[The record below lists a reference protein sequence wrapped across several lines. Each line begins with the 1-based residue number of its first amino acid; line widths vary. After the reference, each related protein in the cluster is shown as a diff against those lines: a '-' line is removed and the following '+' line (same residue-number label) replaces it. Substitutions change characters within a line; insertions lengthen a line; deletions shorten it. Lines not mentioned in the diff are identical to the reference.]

1 MTEFARTA
9 LGAVG
14 SLRFAAVVLMLLL
27 VSMACATLYESM
39 HGTEQALA
47 ACYRSWWFALLLVLL
62 AAGVAAALVLRYPF
76 SRSRIGFVLTHGAI
90 LLTLAGAAV
99 TRFAG
104 VEGQVAVGEGQTV
117 DQFAVPGDTLTLT
130 NRVSGERFS
139 VDLTAA
145 GIGGL
150 VAADRPASPALV
162 ADKLRIEIARYVP
175 DSVSSQ
181 RMLDDNPREQPAVEV
196 ALSSTGLD
204 GAVWLLPGR
213 PAQTGGLAAAFRPIA
228 DATEWARL
236 VHDQPQTSPGSKG
249 TVVVEINGGVH
260 RIALEDCM
268 EHAAVL
274 PGTDGNCTVLVLRYL
289 PHATV
294 GSDNQIVNLSDRP
307 VNPYIEVDLR
317 LPSGGGHWSVFA
329 RFPDFGDAHSEKTA
343 EGPTVR
349 FEAQIEDL
357 PATPIE
363 VVTGPDGSLYARFCA
378 DGSKVVCAPLVVGTP
393 VETPWPGMKLGALR
407 RFEHARMDWSVV
419 PVEGAGKRRVPAL
432 LLALSTPE
440 HEAQMWVQKG
450 RGYPLSVDGTPYEVI
465 YSDRAVPLGFSLTLS
480 EFRVG
485 RYPGSASPRSF
496 ESHVRFSDP
505 ATGLSL
511 NRVIRMNAPSKFGR
525 YRLFQSSYVQDSAGS
540 TSVLSVSRDPGQPI
554 VFAGYVIMTVG
565 MIIVLGT
572 RLGVRK
578 SCGPEIA

>member
-1 MTEFARTA
+1 MGGLVITEFARTA

-14 SLRFAAVVLMLLL
+14 SLRFASVVLMLLL
-27 VSMACATLYESM
+27 VSMACATRYESM

-47 ACYRSWWFALLLVLL
+47 TCYRSWWFALLLALV
-62 AAGVAAALVLRYPF
+62 AASVAAALVLRYPF

-99 TRFAG
+99 TRFVG
-104 VEGQVAVGEGQTV
+104 VDGQVAVGEGQTV
-117 DQFAVPGDTLTLT
+117 EQFSVPGDVLTLV
-130 NRVSGERFS
+130 NRVGGERFS
-139 VDLTAA
+139 VDLTAP
-145 GIGGL
+145 GIGGF
-150 VAADRPASPALV
+150 VAAERPGAPALV
-162 ADKLRIEIARYVP
+162 ANKLRVAVARYMP

-196 ALSSTGLD
+196 ALSPTGLD

-213 PAQTGGLAAAFRPIA
+213 PAQVGGVAATFRLIA
-228 DATEWARL
+228 DGGEWAR
-236 VHDQPQTSPGSKG
+236 
-249 TVVVEINGGVH
+249 VVGE
-260 RIALEDCM
+260 R
-268 EHAAVL
+268 
-274 PGTDGNCTVLVLRYL
+274 
-289 PHATV
+289 
-294 GSDNQIVNLSDRP
+294 
-307 VNPYIEVDLR
+307 
-317 LPSGGGHWSVFA
+317 
-329 RFPDFGDAHSEKTA
+329 
-343 EGPTVR
+343 
-349 FEAQIEDL
+349 

-363 VVTGPDGSLYARFCA
+363 AVSGPDGSLFGRFCA
-378 DGSKVVCAPLVVGTP
+378 DGAKVVCVTLAVGTP
-393 VETPWPGMKLGALR
+393 VETPWPGMKFAVLR
-407 RFEHARMDWSVV
+407 RFEHARMDWSVT
-419 PVEGAGKRRVPAL
+419 PVEGVSKRRTPAL

-440 HEAQMWVQKG
+440 HQARMWVQKG
-450 RGYPLSVDGTPYEVI
+450 RGYPLSVDGTPYEVT
-465 YSDRAVPLGFSLTLS
+465 YSDRPVPLGFSLTLS

-525 YRLFQSSYVQDSAGS
+525 YRLFQSSYVQDSAGA